1 MDLYNKLRK
10 NQKDAILKSIEN
22 NYKSGIHYHAT
33 GTGKSW
39 TAIYLLYKF
48 NEVYPKQNV
57 LWFCERKDILN
68 HQFSSDELKKRGFK
82 SILSKFNVIDFV
94 NLKNKNW
101 YDSLNS
107 ASFWGKPFLCIINRC
122 FLTSLEKYKNIK
134 VPIHLVI
141 HDECHS
147 IENST
152 TKSFYNWLEIHNNSK
167 NGWLH

>member
-94 NLKNKNW
+94 K
-101 YDSLNS
+101 
-107 ASFWGKPFLCIINRC
+107 
-122 FLTSLEKYKNIK
+122 
-134 VPIHLVI
+134 
-141 HDECHS
+141 
-147 IENST
+147 
-152 TKSFYNWLEIHNNSK
+152 
-167 NGWLH
+167 